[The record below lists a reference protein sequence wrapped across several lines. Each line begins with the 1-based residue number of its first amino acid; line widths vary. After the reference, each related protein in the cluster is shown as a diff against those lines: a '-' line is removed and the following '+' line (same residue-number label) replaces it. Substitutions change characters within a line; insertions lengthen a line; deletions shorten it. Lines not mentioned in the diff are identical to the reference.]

1 MRNYQSKCQILNN
14 NKMND
19 DNAKSG
25 WVPKIAV
32 FFGFFI
38 MGFVDIVGIATNYV
52 KVDFNLSS
60 TLANTIPMM
69 VFLWFAVFSIPAG
82 ILMGRIGKK
91 KAVLLSLALTTV
103 AMIIPF
109 ISYTFPTVLTAF
121 ALLGISNTILQ
132 VSLNPLVAS
141 MFTKEKTASVLTAGQ
156 FIKAIS
162 SLSGPIIAGVAANYF
177 SDWKMTF
184 VIFSIT
190 SLFSVLLLLFSKT
203 EEQGFENRQSSFK
216 SVLTLLKDKY
226 ILYCFLIILFIVGLD
241 VGINTSA
248 PELLMKRMGLELSR
262 AGLGSSVYF
271 AAKTTGAFIGTLLL
285 LKFPPL
291 RFLRLSL
298 IMAIVAFIAL
308 MFVQD
313 IWFSLI
319 LIFII
324 GFTCAN
330 VFSIVFSFALQK
342 DQQRSNEISALMIM
356 GVSGGAV
363 ILPLQ
368 GLINDNFGL
377 SAALS
382 VLLFCLIINLL
393 LTNIM
398 KAER

>member
-1 MRNYQSKCQILNN
+1 
-14 NKMND
+14 MNGD
-19 DNAKSG
+19 SIKSG
-25 WVPKIAV
+25 WISKIAA

-38 MGFVDIVGIATNYV
+38 MGFVDVVGIATNYV
-52 KVDFNLSS
+52 KVDFDLSS

-91 KAVLLSLALTTV
+91 KTVLLSLAITTF

-109 ISYTFPTVLTAF
+109 ISYTFPAVLTAF
-121 ALLGISNTILQ
+121 ALLGIGNTILQ
-132 VSLNPLVAS
+132 VSLNPLVAA
-141 MFTKEKTASVLTAGQ
+141 MFTKERMASVLTAGQ

-162 SLSGPIIAGVAANYF
+162 SLSGPIIAGIAANYF
-177 SDWKMTF
+177 SDWKITF
-184 VIFSIT
+184 VIFSVT
-190 SLFSVLLLLFSKT
+190 SLLSVFLLLLSQT
-203 EEQGFENRQSSFK
+203 EEQGFESKQTSFK

-226 ILYCFLIILFIVGLD
+226 ILYCFLSILFIVGLD

-248 PELLMKRMGLELSR
+248 PELLMKRIGLELSR

-271 AAKTTGAFIGTLLL
+271 AAKTAGALAGTVLL
-285 LKFPPL
+285 LKFSPL

-298 IMAIVAFIAL
+298 LIAIIAFIAL
-308 MFVQD
+308 MF
-313 IWFSLI
+313 IGNLWFLLM

-342 DQQRSNEISALMIM
+342 QQQRSNEVSALMIM

-368 GLINDNFGL
+368 GFVNDNFGF
-377 SAALS
+377 SVALS
-382 VLLFCLIINLL
+382 VLLFCLIANLL
-393 LTNIM
+393 LTRIFN
-398 KAER
+398 ENVS